1 MKDTTKSALK
11 GAAIA
16 GGIAAVTGVIAGI
29 LFAPKSGKETRKDIA
44 KYLSEMKDKVA
55 KEVAKG
61 GRVSKEKY
69 NLIIGRVVDAYKK
82 SKKITAEEAQTIK
95 TALDK
100 GFDKVSEALAE
111 KPKLKK

>member
-16 GGIAAVTGVIAGI
+16 GGIAAVAGVIAGI

-44 KYLSEMKDKVA
+44 KYLGEMKDKVA

-61 GRVSKEKY
+61 GKISKEKY
-69 NLIIGRVVDAYKK
+69 NVVVARVVDAYKK
-82 SKKITAEEAQTIK
+82 SKKITAKEAQTIK
-95 TALDK
+95 GALDK

-111 KPKLKK
+111 KPEK